1 MSRLLDTLTINAF
14 ISFGVIL
21 GGTLIG
27 SLGAVFTGQAP
38 GHSMV
43 ELAGKL
49 KIWAL
54 VSALGG
60 TFDMLKAIEAGFL
73 GMHLSTVAKQVL
85 LILSAFLGAH
95 TGYLLI
101 LYLTGGRAQ

>member
-1 MSRLLDTLTINAF
+1 MMGLFDTLTLNAF

-27 SLGAVFTGQAP
+27 SLGAVFMGHAP

-60 TFDMLKAIEAGFL
+60 TFDTLKAIEDGFL
-73 GMHLSTVAKQVL
+73 GMQMNAVAKQVL
-85 LILSAFLGAH
+85 LILSAFVGAH

-101 LYLTGGRAQ
+101 LYLTGSKSR

>member
-1 MSRLLDTLTINAF
+1 MARLLDTLTINAF

-27 SLGAVFTGQAP
+27 ALGAVFTGQAP

-85 LILSAFLGAH
+85 LILSAYVGAH

-101 LYLTGGRAQ
+101 LYLTGGRTQ

>member
-1 MSRLLDTLTINAF
+1 MAKLIDTLTINAF

-21 GGTLIG
+21 GGTLVG
-27 SLGAVFTGQAP
+27 SLGAVFAGQSP

-60 TFDMLKAIEAGFL
+60 TFDTLKAIEAGFL
-73 GMHLSTVAKQVL
+73 GMHLNAVAKQVL
-85 LILSAFLGAH
+85 LILSAFAGSH

-101 LYLTGGRAQ
+101 LYLADGKGK

>member
-1 MSRLLDTLTINAF
+1 MMRLLEALTINAF

-21 GGTLIG
+21 GGTLVG
-27 SLGAVFTGQAP
+27 SLGAVLSGQAP
-38 GHSMV
+38 GHSMA
-43 ELAGKL
+43 ELAAKL

-60 TFDMLKAIEAGFL
+60 TFDTLKAIEAGFL
-73 GMHLSTVAKQVL
+73 GMHLNAVAKQIL
-85 LILSAFLGAH
+85 LILSAFVGAH

-101 LYLTGGRAQ
+101 LQLVSGKSR